1 VTRSA
6 AEARGGASR
15 QRLTVASGAMTI
27 MGGQL
32 AVYGLG
38 FVASIL
44 IARAIGAEGRGLYY
58 LPVVAA
64 TACTVV
70 FNLSIENANT
80 VLVSQRE
87 YALSR
92 VSRNATLMA
101 CVLGPV
107 AVGVMLA
114 LWPALDTTVLR
125 GVAFADYAIAA
136 CTIPFGLHLL
146 WLANLFLLGRRPGRS
161 QAAYLAGAAV
171 QLAGIVVGYAAGFL
185 DVTEVL
191 VLYAASVVVPW
202 LLHVWWSKGV
212 ASVRPVLDPAV
223 VRAVV
228 GLGLRLHLGLISFLL
243 LLRFDVFLVNL
254 YRDPADVGVYSVAV
268 LFAELAWLLTAPLA
282 QAVIPFQAELSAH
295 GAAPLAF
302 KAARFNLAVA
312 FMLSAAFAGTL
323 WFVLPRLYGAQFADA
338 YSALLLLL
346 PGIAGVSVARP
357 LTLVVTRLGR
367 PLLYSATLLAAFALN
382 CAINVTLIPALGING
397 ASIASSIAY
406 LALATALILWVL
418 RTGRLGARDALL
430 PTSADIATV
439 RAALSGLKARLAG

>member
-1 VTRSA
+1 VTHSA
-6 AEARGGASR
+6 AEARGGASQ
-15 QRLTVASGAMTI
+15 QRLTVASGAVTI

-101 CVLGPV
+101 GLLGPV

-125 GVAFADYAIAA
+125 GVAFTDYAIAA

-146 WLANLFLLGRRPGRS
+146 WLANVFLLGRRPGRS
-161 QAAYLAGAAV
+161 QAALVAGACI
-171 QLAGIVVGYAAGFL
+171 QLAGVTLGYAAGFL
-185 DVTEVL
+185 GVTEVL

-202 LLHVWWSKGV
+202 LLHVWWSNGV
-212 ASVRPVLDPAV
+212 APVRPVLDPALL
-223 VRAVV
+223 RAVV

-268 LFAELAWLLTAPLA
+268 LLAELAWLLTAPLT
-282 QAVIPFQAELSAH
+282 QAIIPFQAELSAH

-302 KAARFNLAVA
+302 KAARFNLALA
-312 FMLSAAFAGTL
+312 LMLSAAFAGTL

-338 YSALLLLL
+338 YPALLLLL

-367 PLLYSATLLAAFALN
+367 PLLYSTTLLTAFALN
-382 CAINVTLIPALGING
+382 CAINVALIPELGING
-397 ASIASSIAY
+397 ASLASSVAY
-406 LALATALILWVL
+406 LALATALIVWVL

-430 PTSADIATV
+430 PTSADLATV
-439 RAALSGLKARLAG
+439 RAALSGLKARLAA